1 LQELRQ
7 QSLSIEKTVS
17 PSKPSDTVG
26 NRIEGTSHYHCKRE
40 DHGLKRA
47 ASRENFDDL
56 PPRKAIGGN
65 PLGAIGLLN
74 SSNSNGDLHYSAV
87 QRKPLVHSA
96 KKKRTYPEIVFGI
109 TPIAT
114 YSQI

>member
-1 LQELRQ
+1 MQELRQ
-7 QSLSIEKTVS
+7 QSLSIEKTV
-17 PSKPSDTVG
+17 PSKSGDTIA
-26 NRIEGTSHYHCKRE
+26 NRIEGNSHYHNKRE

-47 ASRENFDDL
+47 ASREFEDL
-56 PPRKAIGGN
+56 HPRKAIGGN
-65 PLGAIGLLN
+65 PLGAMGLMN

-87 QRKPLVHSA
+87 SRKPMVHSA